1 VEALTIRG
9 RLARWMTPLDGD
21 GEAGVVHGVV
31 KFFKTDKGWGA
42 ITCPELP
49 SDVWV
54 HFFAIE
60 GSGFR
65 AFAAG
70 DVVDFDVEEA
80 EQDGFHYRATR
91 AVLLRHGPAPD
102 LRRIDGEVVVVE
114 PGAPETPLLPRR
126 RTTNASARGSR
137 P

>member
-1 VEALTIRG
+1 
-9 RLARWMTPLDGD
+9 MQ
-21 GEAGVVHGVV
+21 GVV
-31 KFFKTDKGWGA
+31 KFFKSDKGWGA
-42 ITCPELP
+42 LMCPELP

-54 HFFAIE
+54 HFSAIE

-80 EQDGFHYRATR
+80 EQDSFHYRATR
-91 AVLLRHGPAPD
+91 AVFLRHGPAPD
-102 LRRIDGEVVVVE
+102 LRRIDGQVVVVE
-114 PGAPETPLLPRR
+114 PGTPETPLLPRR
-126 RTTNASARGSR
+126 RGTNASSDGPR